1 MNWDSS
7 LHMYIISNSEHRY
20 YVMFDFIAYSIIEEI
35 ENDCSVYTCMLLE
48 KMLVFASSNCRN
60 CYSAV
65 LCLAICFKFTQ

>member
-7 LHMYIISNSEHRY
+7 LHMYIISNSKHRY
-20 YVMFDFIAYSIIEEI
+20 FVISNFIAYSIIKEI

-48 KMLVFASSNCRN
+48 KVYYT
-60 CYSAV
+60 YSAV